1 MQVSGTVLFY
11 GQNHGRR
18 RNLGAFEHS
27 CQNAPSTFEEGVGGG
42 RPADKSSAAAGLL
55 QCHRLGAPPVVKQ
68 TMGYET
74 LRSGSDKTLARPG
87 RPSSTPALEEP
98 CLHQLL
104 ALRTHVLVVLG
115 SQTGT

>member
-18 RNLGAFEHS
+18 RHLGAFEHS

-68 TMGYET
+68 TEVGLMKP
-74 LRSGSDKTLARPG
+74 L
-87 RPSSTPALEEP
+87 PSRAGP
-98 CLHQLL
+98 HQLQRWRSR
-104 ALRTHVLVVLG
+104 AYISCWR
-115 SQTGT
+115 